1 LSNSFGKILAA
12 LRRAKKLTQKDVAV
26 KLSDFG
32 HAVKTKTIHNWEK
45 DVAQPKIKQF
55 LSLCELYGVDDPLW
69 TFAGTQ
75 SGSLAGLNQAGRD
88 KVADFVGLLLQIDGF
103 RSEGGKSAEI
113 TEIAENTE
121 TVGGKAATAGKGA
134 SKGVS
139 TRTTVPS
146 AEIAKTTADK
156 PDEPTRVLRLY
167 DLPVSAGTGNFL
179 DSSGYE
185 MIEAPSYVSADADF
199 ALRVS
204 GDSMEPLLKDGQTIW
219 MKEEKALGDGDIGVF
234 VYSDDVYCKKLVVRD
249 GVSRLK
255 SLNPKYKDI
264 EIKDGFGF
272 AVVGKVI
279 A

>member
-1 LSNSFGKILAA
+1 LNISLGKILAS
-12 LRRAKKLTQKDVAV
+12 LRRAKKLTQKDVAARM
-26 KLSDFG
+26 SNFG
-32 HAVKTKTIHNWEK
+32 HAIKTKTVHNWEK

-75 SGSLAGLNQAGRD
+75 SGPLVGLNQAGRD
-88 KVADFVGLLLQIDGF
+88 KVADFIGLLLQIDMF
-103 RSEGGKSAEI
+103 RGDGGKSENAAEKAGF
-113 TEIAENTE
+113 TEYTENTE
-121 TVGGKAATAGKGA
+121 SPESPGEQ
-134 SKGVS
+134 
-139 TRTTVPS
+139 RM
-146 AEIAKTTADK
+146 
-156 PDEPTRVLRLY
+156 LRLY

-204 GDSMEPLLKDGQTIW
+204 GDSMEPLLRDGQTIW
-219 MKEEKALGDGDIGVF
+219 MKEEQDIKDGDIGVF
-234 VYSDDVYCKKLVVRD
+234 VYSDDVYCKKLVVKN
-249 GVSRLK
+249 GISKLK